1 MLKGIAPCISP
12 PLLEALLAMGH
23 GDEIVFADANF
34 PAASH
39 ARCAAAHTPGIV
51 WYPAFP
57 LLDLLAGVLK
67 LFPLDYAVDFSA
79 ILMQPPADRALKPPI
94 WTDFEGLL
102 KKEKDGDKPFLYLQK
117 KDFYARAREA
127 YIIAA
132 TGETRPFSNIILR
145 KGVIN

>member
-1 MLKGIAPCISP
+1 MLKGIDPCISP

-39 ARCAAAHTPGIV
+39 ARRIV
-51 WYPAFP
+51 WYSGFP
-57 LLDLLAGVLK
+57 MLDIITAVLK

-94 WTDFEGLL
+94 WTDFERLL

-117 KDFYARAREA
+117 SDFYARAREA
-127 YIIAA
+127 FVIAA
-132 TGETRPFSNIILR
+132 TGETRLFSNIILR

>member
-1 MLKGIAPCISP
+1 MLKGIDPLISP
-12 PLLEALLAMGH
+12 PLLEALSAMGH

-39 ARCAAAHTPGIV
+39 ARCAGGMAGGIV
-51 WYPAFP
+51 WYSGFP
-57 LLDLLAGVLK
+57 MLDIITAVLK

-94 WTDFEGLL
+94 WTDFERLL
-102 KKEKDGDKPFLYLQK
+102 KKEKDGDKPFLCLQK
-117 KDFYARAREA
+117 SDFYARAREA
-127 YIIAA
+127 FVIAA
-132 TGETRPFSNIILR
+132 TGETRLFSNIILR

>member
-1 MLKGIAPCISP
+1 MLKGIDPLISP

-39 ARCAAAHTPGIV
+39 ARRIV
-51 WYPAFP
+51 WYPGFP
-57 LLDLLAGVLK
+57 MLDLLAGVLK

-79 ILMQPPADRALKPPI
+79 VLMQPPAERALKPPI
-94 WTDFEGLL
+94 WAEFEGLL

-117 KDFYARAREA
+117 KDFYARTREA

>member
-12 PLLEALLAMGH
+12 PLLEALLEMGH

-34 PAASH
+34 PSASH
-39 ARCAAAHTPGIV
+39 ARRIA
-51 WYPAFP
+51 WYPGFP
-57 LLDLLAGVLK
+57 MLDLIAGVLT

-79 ILMQPPADRALKPPI
+79 ALMQPPADRALKPPI
-94 WTDFEGLL
+94 WNDFEDLL

-117 KDFYARAREA
+117 KDFYARACEA
-127 YIIAA
+127 FIVVA